1 MQCTRCGLDVPDD
14 ARFCMSCGLRI
25 ETPSTIRRPE
35 DIDLDWV
42 LKCMVSIGYD
52 GEITETED
60 SKFIAARH
68 EKHPNVFVE
77 LRSNLGLVVFSLFY
91 SSVSGADLSNI
102 EFLHAVNS
110 FNVTSLRWTG
120 WVADDSDFGANA
132 EIALGTT
139 MSEARFTQLL
149 SNALDGFFGNVES
162 SGLLPFLK

>member
-14 ARFCMSCGLRI
+14 ASFCMSCGLRI

-52 GEITETED
+52 GEITEIEGP
-60 SKFIAARH
+60 KFITARH
-68 EKHPNVFVE
+68 EKHPNLIVE
-77 LRSNLGLVVFSLFY
+77 LRSNVGLVVPRLY
-91 SSVSGADLSNI
+91 YPSVSGADLSNI
-102 EFLHAVNS
+102 EFLRAVNS
-110 FNVTSLRWTG
+110 FNATSLWWTG
-120 WVADDSDFGANA
+120 WVADDSDFGANT

-162 SGLLPFLK
+162 SGLVPFLR